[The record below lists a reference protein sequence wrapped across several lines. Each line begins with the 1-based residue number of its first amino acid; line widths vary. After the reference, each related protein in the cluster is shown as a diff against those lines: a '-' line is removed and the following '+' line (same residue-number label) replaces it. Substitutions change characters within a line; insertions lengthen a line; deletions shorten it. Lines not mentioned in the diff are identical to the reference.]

1 MANRLLSETR
11 RVASRP
17 PSGSLGTAGSE
28 PHLLMLAQ
36 QLVPL
41 EDVLVFELLLHQLVP
56 LLQVMLLHLPQRR
69 LPVCSG
75 HSTQ

>member
-1 MANRLLSETR
+1 
-11 RVASRP
+11 
-17 PSGSLGTAGSE
+17 
-28 PHLLMLAQ
+28 MLAQ

-41 EDVLVFELLLHQLVP
+41 EEVLVFELLLHQLVP